1 MEKIM
6 AERKDTAHKI
16 AEVLRATTGK
26 TGKKYYTSAVI
37 LAAGSSTRMGG
48 DSTKQFIELCGMPVV
63 ARTVLEFER
72 SPLIDE
78 IIVVAKAD
86 EVSKYDG
93 FVEEYKITKPF
104 KVIEGGETRQI
115 SARNG
120 VDAVND
126 KSKYI
131 AIHDAARCLVTGDM
145 IYKACHG
152 AYLHGGAVLAIKAV
166 DTVKIGD
173 KNAFVE
179 ETTDRKMTWQAQ
191 TPQVFK
197 VNAFRAAAY
206 IARDEKF
213 EGTDDAS
220 LLEFI
225 RIPVKLVEGSRENI
239 KVTDPMDIYFAEAIL
254 KARADEEAK
263 LAARLAAEEA
273 AEGKKKGKKK

>member
-1 MEKIM
+1 M
-6 AERKDTAHKI
+6 AERQDAPHKI
-16 AEVLRATTGK
+16 AEVLRAVAGK
-26 TGKKYYTSAVI
+26 SGKKYYTSAVI

-48 DSTKQFIELCGMPVV
+48 DMTKQFIELCGIPVV
-63 ARTVLEFER
+63 ARTILEFEG

-86 EVSKYDG
+86 EIAKYDG
-93 FVEEYKITKPF
+93 FAEKYGIKKPF

-126 KSKYI
+126 KSKFI
-131 AIHDAARCLVTGDM
+131 AIHDAARCLVTQDM

-152 AYLHGGAVLAIKAV
+152 AYLHGGAILAIKAI

-173 KNAFVE
+173 KSAFI
-179 ETTDRKMTWQAQ
+179 ETTPERKMTWQAQ

-220 LLEFI
+220 LLEHI

-239 KVTDPMDIYFAEAIL
+239 KVTDPMDVYFAEAIL
-254 KARADEEAK
+254 RARAEEEE
-263 LAARLAAEEA
+263 RLAAIEA
-273 AEGKKKGKKK
+273 AAEESGKKKKKGKKK

>member
-1 MEKIM
+1 M
-6 AERKDTAHKI
+6 AERQDKPHKL
-16 AEVLRATTGK
+16 AEVIRAAIGK
-26 TGKKYYTSAVI
+26 TDKKYYTSAVI

-63 ARTVLEFER
+63 ARTVIEFER

-78 IIVVAKAD
+78 IIVVAKED
-86 EVSKYDG
+86 EIEKYNG
-93 FVEEYKITKPF
+93 FAEKYGITKPF
-104 KVIEGGETRQI
+104 SVIAGGETRQE
-115 SARNG
+115 SARCG

-126 KSKYI
+126 KSKFI
-131 AIHDAARCLVTGDM
+131 AIHDAARCLITQDM

-152 AYLHGGAVLAIKAV
+152 AYLHGAAILAVRAV

-173 KNAFVE
+173 KSAFIE
-179 ETTDRKMTWQAQ
+179 ETPDRKLAWQAQ

-197 VNAFRAAAY
+197 VNAFRAATY

-220 LLEFI
+220 LLEHI

-239 KVTDPMDIYFAEAIL
+239 KVTEPMDIYFAEAIL
-254 KARADEEAK
+254 KARSDKET
-263 LAARLAAEEA
+263 
-273 AEGKKKGKKK
+273 EGGAGEK